1 MEIHNIVNKD
11 IDRKHILDAL
21 MKHKGFSTKKE
32 LSDYLEI
39 KPNVLSNWYSRNT
52 FDENILIDKF
62 PEVTKS
68 FILAG
73 EGDILNNNPKIT
85 IDISNVNQNSF
96 SRIPKVITIS
106 EKDEEKENIEL
117 VPVKLAAGYV
127 GGGFAEENFIRELPK
142 FRLPFLNNGTFRCF
156 GVGGHSMDKIQD
168 EDWFIGRFVSNLR
181 DFHEGKVHAI
191 ISKKSNSLLLKRV
204 FRHPERNDML
214 ILRSDGND
222 IVNTYPDIH
231 IHMDLIDEI
240 WSYAALIS
248 FKEPAYDINRFRE
261 ILLSKPKA
269 TILDK

>member
-1 MEIHNIVNKD
+1 MKAADLKKARKALNLTQKQVAELIGVSFQTYNGYENGKEIPNTKYQ
-11 IDRKHILDAL
+11 ILD
-21 MKHKGFSTKKE
+21 
-32 LSDYLEI
+32 
-39 KPNVLSNWYSRNT
+39 NVLSLSSDT
-52 FDENILIDKF
+52 
-62 PEVTKS
+62 
-68 FILAG
+68 
-73 EGDILNNNPKIT
+73 PKIT
-85 IDISNVNQNSF
+85 LDVSNVNQNSILTNQNSF

-269 TILDK
+269 TVLDK